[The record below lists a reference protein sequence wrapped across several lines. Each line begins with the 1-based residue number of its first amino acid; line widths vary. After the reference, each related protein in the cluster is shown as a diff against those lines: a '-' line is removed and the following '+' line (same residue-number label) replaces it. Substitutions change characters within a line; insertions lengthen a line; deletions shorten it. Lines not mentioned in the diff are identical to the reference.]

1 MTATGL
7 HPTMNV
13 RHEPAERVLLNEKR
27 HNQPV
32 KYFRGG
38 AIVYLFGPAATA
50 GNSFGS
56 LWRCSKTSAAAS
68 SSI

>member
-38 AIVYLFGPAATA
+38 TTVYLFGHAATA

-56 LWRCSKTSAAAS
+56 LWRCSKTSAAS
-68 SSI
+68 FSN